1 MMDILAT
8 ITSQAGA
15 IQDAQEQIKRDCAQ
29 FVELLHDINNHP
41 RSAVERQTVRLT
53 TTPEPCAHIMAIVA
67 GIRLNELED
76 LARRRGLRT
85 SSSNK
90 HPTVFVF
97 NNSSNALQLDGVMHS
112 YPQHAS

>member
-1 MMDILAT
+1 MDILAT

-15 IQDAQEQIKRDCAQ
+15 ILDAQEQIKRDCAQ
-29 FVELLHDINNHP
+29 FIELLHDINNHP
-41 RSAVERQTVRLT
+41 FSAVERQTVRLT

-67 GIRLNELED
+67 GIRLNELEE
-76 LARRRGLRT
+76 LAKRRGLRA

-90 HPTVFVF
+90 HATVFVF
-97 NNSSNALQLDGVMHS
+97 NNSPNALQLDGVMHS

>member
-1 MMDILAT
+1 MDILAT
-8 ITSQAGA
+8 ITSQACA
-15 IQDAQEQIKRDCAQ
+15 IQDAQEQIKRDCAE

-41 RSAVERQTVRLT
+41 RSAVERQMVYLAS
-53 TTPEPCAHIMAIVA
+53 TPEPCAHIKAIVA
-67 GIRLNELED
+67 GIRLNELEE

-85 SSSNK
+85 STSNK

-97 NNSSNALQLDGVMHS
+97 NNSPNALQLDGVMHS